1 MDTQVW
7 KFKCRSC
14 GEIFEV
20 ETGAGQ
26 NSVDLAKQ
34 KPCPLCSAE
43 PGSIDNPWHQ
53 VVGFQSRRAAP
64 YKM

>member
-1 MDTQVW
+1 MEKEVW

-14 GEIFEV
+14 GEIFQV

-26 NSVDLAKQ
+26 TSVDLAKQ
-34 KPCPLCSAE
+34 KPCPSCNTE

-53 VVGFQSRRAAP
+53 VVGFQSRRAKP
-64 YKM
+64 YRP